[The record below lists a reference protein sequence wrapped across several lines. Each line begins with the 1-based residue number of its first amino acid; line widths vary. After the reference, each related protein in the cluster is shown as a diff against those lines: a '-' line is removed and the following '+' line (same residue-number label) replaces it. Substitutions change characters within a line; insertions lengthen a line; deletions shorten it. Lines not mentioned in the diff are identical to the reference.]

1 MGGAFSRY
9 HPAVNFVWFFL
20 TLLFSACLM
29 QPVCLL
35 LSLMASGVYL
45 FTLTGREGARFC
57 LRISL
62 PLLAVM
68 AGFGPLFQHAGAT
81 VLGYLPDGNP
91 VTLESIL
98 YALFCGCMMAGMLQ
112 WFRCGTCVLTTDKFL
127 YLFGRA
133 IPSLSLVLSMALRFF
148 PRFHQQY
155 RQVNAAQRGLGQE
168 MQGGLRQRIRVGSRT
183 LSIMISWSLENA
195 VETADSMK
203 SRGYSLPGR
212 TAYSRYRWERRDTLS
227 LIWLGLLGAGVA
239 AAWARGALMFSFFPF
254 FRGAPW
260 SGEALLGCGALLLLF
275 LFPVLAEIWERAAWQ
290 KSQRK
295 NESREGAA

>member
-1 MGGAFSRY
+1 M
-9 HPAVNFVWFFL
+9 
-20 TLLFSACLM
+20 M
-29 QPVCLL
+29 
-35 LSLMASGVYL
+35 
-45 FTLTGREGARFC
+45 
-57 LRISL
+57 
-62 PLLAVM
+62 AVM

-91 VTLESIL
+91 VTWESIL

-203 SRGYSLPGR
+203 SRGYGLPGR
-212 TAYSRYRWERRDTLS
+212 TAYSRYRWEKRDTLS

-239 AAWARGALMFSFFPF
+239 VLWARGALMFSFFPF
-254 FRGAPW
+254 FRGALG
-260 SGEALLGCGALLLLF
+260 SGEALLGCGALLLFF

>member
-9 HPAVNFVWFFL
+9 HPAVNFVWFFF

-29 QPVCLL
+29 QPVCLV
-35 LSLMASGVYL
+35 LSLTASGVYL

-62 PLLAVM
+62 PLMAVM

-91 VTLESIL
+91 VTMESIL

-148 PRFHQQY
+148 PRFHQQIG
-155 RQVNAAQRGLGQE
+155 RASCRE
-168 MQGGLRQRIRVGSRT
+168 RV
-183 LSIMISWSLENA
+183 
-195 VETADSMK
+195 
-203 SRGYSLPGR
+203 
-212 TAYSRYRWERRDTLS
+212 
-227 LIWLGLLGAGVA
+227 
-239 AAWARGALMFSFFPF
+239 
-254 FRGAPW
+254 
-260 SGEALLGCGALLLLF
+260 
-275 LFPVLAEIWERAAWQ
+275 
-290 KSQRK
+290 
-295 NESREGAA
+295 

>member
-1 MGGAFSRY
+1 MGDAFSRY

-29 QPVCLL
+29 QPVCLV
-35 LSLMASGVYL
+35 LSLTASGVYL

-62 PLLAVM
+62 PLMAVM

-91 VTLESIL
+91 VTMESIL

-133 IPSLSLVLSMALRFF
+133 VPALSLVLSMALRFF

-239 AAWARGALMFSFFPF
+239 VLWARGALTFSFFPF
-254 FRGAPW
+254 FRGALG
-260 SGEALLGCGALLLLF
+260 SGEALLGCGALGLLF
-275 LFPVLAEIWERAAWQ
+275 LFPVLAEMWERAAWRRSGRALPAE
-290 KSQRK
+290 K
-295 NESREGAA
+295 